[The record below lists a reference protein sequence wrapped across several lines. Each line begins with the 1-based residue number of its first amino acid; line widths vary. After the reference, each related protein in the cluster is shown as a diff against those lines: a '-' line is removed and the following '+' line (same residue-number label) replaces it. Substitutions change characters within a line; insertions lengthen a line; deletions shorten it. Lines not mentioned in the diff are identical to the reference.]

1 MKDVVRISNHK
12 KMYGFYEMNVG
23 MVWSQTSIG
32 ANDTF
37 QEYRVVNANYTITYF
52 KFDIVFKHKI

>member
-1 MKDVVRISNHK
+1 
-12 KMYGFYEMNVG
+12 MYGFYEMNVG

-32 ANDTF
+32 ENDTL

-52 KFDIVFKHKI
+52 KFDSVFKHKI